1 MLRFLLQRLAYSLV
15 AIIAATVLV
24 FGLSRVQGDPRY
36 FYLTGYATQ
45 EMFDAWGKKYGLDKP
60 LVVQYGIWLANA
72 AKGDFGQSLRAGR
85 AARDVIIERIPA
97 TLQLALAA
105 FLFAFITGV
114 PLGVLSAVK
123 RGTPWDYIGRAFAIF
138 GQALPPFWIGI
149 LMILLF
155 AVRLGWLPTG
165 TRGGIDH
172 YIMPAITLGWL
183 AAAGNL
189 RLVRSAMLDVLDS
202 EYVKFARSKGVRE
215 WAIVW
220 KHAFRNAI
228 IPPLTFAGL
237 TLAGFMAGTV
247 VTETVFAWPGIGRLA
262 VDAVMQND
270 FPVMTGVV
278 LILTL
283 MYVVVMMLVDI
294 TYAYVDP
301 RIRYG

>member
-60 LVVQYGIWLANA
+60 LVVQYGIWLGNA
-72 AKGDFGQSLRAGR
+72 ARGDFGESLRAGR
-85 AARDVIIERIPA
+85 SARDVIIERIPA

-123 RGTPWDYIGRAFAIF
+123 RGSPWDYSGRAFAIF

-172 YIMPAITLGWL
+172 YVMPAITLGWL

-215 WAIVW
+215 VAIVW
-220 KHAFRNAI
+220 KHALRNAI

-283 MYVVVMMLVDI
+283 MYVVVMMIVDI
-294 TYAYVDP
+294 AYAYVDP